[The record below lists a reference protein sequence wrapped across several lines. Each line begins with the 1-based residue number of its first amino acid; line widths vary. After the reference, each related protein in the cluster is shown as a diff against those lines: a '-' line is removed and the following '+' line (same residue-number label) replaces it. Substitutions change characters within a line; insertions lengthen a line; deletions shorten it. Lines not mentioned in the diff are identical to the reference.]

1 MRRAVELGG
10 RRPYGQG
17 AKVVRW
23 PGVSAR
29 RAAVS
34 QSPLKQSK
42 AVGPASGPRL
52 GQARLR
58 LGGPV

>member
-10 RRPYGQG
+10 RCPYGQG

-34 QSPLKQSK
+34 QSPLNTEQ
-42 AVGPASGPRL
+42 GGWAS
-52 GQARLR
+52 
-58 LGGPV
+58 